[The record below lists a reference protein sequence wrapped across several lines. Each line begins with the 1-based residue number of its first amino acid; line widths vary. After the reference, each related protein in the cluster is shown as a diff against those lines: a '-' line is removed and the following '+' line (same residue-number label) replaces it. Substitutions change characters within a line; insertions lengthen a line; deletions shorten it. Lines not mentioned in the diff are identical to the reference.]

1 MSNKEIAGAL
11 EIAEATTKIHVAA
24 LLRTLGVRNRTE
36 AAYKA
41 GNVVNSTGSTDAEGR
56 GDKLDALPPRSSTP
70 LKWA

>member
-1 MSNKEIAGAL
+1 
-11 EIAEATTKIHVAA
+11 
-24 LLRTLGVRNRTE
+24 LRTLGVRNRTE